1 MRNRFNMSVIL
12 ALLLL
17 ALFPQG
23 AYAED
28 TAQINVT
35 NIVQLDSDDG
45 KSALSIATRN
55 TAGTNQ
61 PKFTA
66 LAVKYRHPNDR
77 NRFDG
82 SYDVLAVDF
91 TAGDW
96 RKFVSLWQ
104 KAQAEPRYADRDS
117 LIGDYFDKA
126 DDTRLTVWASSD
138 GNIVFTVAGNP
149 DAHNQPCDTAYFILS
164 SKDFNAFAGAMTK
177 ISAYF
182 GN

>member
-1 MRNRFNMSVIL
+1 MRNRFGMSAIL
-12 ALLLL
+12 VLLLL

-23 AYAED
+23 ACAED
-28 TAQINVT
+28 TAQNDVT
-35 NIVQLDSDDG
+35 IAVHLDSGDG

-55 TAGTNQ
+55 IAGANQ
-61 PKFTA
+61 QKFAA

-91 TAGDW
+91 TTGDW

-104 KAQAEPRYADRDS
+104 KARAEPRYADRDS

-126 DDTRLTVWASSD
+126 DDTRLTVWTSSD

-149 DAHNQPCDTAYFILS
+149 DAHNQPRDTAYFILP
-164 SKDFNAFAGAMTK
+164 SKDFNAFDGAMTK